1 LSELYVPSVFM
12 FKEEIPIFA
21 TGKADNVSLKKWVLK
36 ELEEK

>member
-1 LSELYVPSVFM
+1 M